1 MEGKEKRKAGDS
13 SSSIQAEEEGDGWNK
28 IRGLKAKVVCFN
40 RKLVAV
46 VVGER
51 ETRIE
56 QKVDNT
62 CTGGATAT
70 SCRRHGRQ
78 LILFFFWFPFWG
90 FLLPPCS
97 PSFFC
102 FLPMAHLSSKQ
113 TTLIFYRWCV
123 YRAKR
128 KRNGH
133 HHLCL
138 CSIAR
143 EAGELT
149 ICDVHY
155 NWIV

>member
-78 LILFFFWFPFWG
+78 LILFFFFGFPFGG
-90 FLLPPCS
+90 FCCLHVPLHFFVFFQWHICLLNKL
-97 PSFFC
+97 PSYFIVDVC
-102 FLPMAHLSSKQ
+102 IEPNENETAII
-113 TTLIFYRWCV
+113 IFV
-123 YRAKR
+123 YV
-128 KRNGH
+128 
-133 HHLCL
+133 
-138 CSIAR
+138 
-143 EAGELT
+143 E
-149 ICDVHY
+149 
-155 NWIV
+155 